1 MLFKGLEISLTG
13 MSAQR
18 IRIDVASSNLANANA
33 INPVT
38 GEPYR
43 RKVPVFESVLVK
55 EGNIP
60 LNEVRVKEIA
70 YDESPFKMKYDP
82 NNPLADKDGYVTLP
96 NVDPLKEMVDMVS
109 AMRSY
114 EANLTAFN
122 THKNM
127 LTSSLEIL
135 RA

>member
-1 MLFKGLEISLTG
+1 MLFKGLEVSLTG

-18 IRIDVASSNLANANA
+18 VRIDIASSNLANANA
-33 INPVT
+33 IDPAT

-43 RKVPVFESVLVK
+43 RKVPVFETVLVN
-55 EGNIP
+55 EGKVP

-70 YDESPFKMKYDP
+70 YDNTPFKRKYDP
-82 NNPLADKDGYVTLP
+82 GNPLADKDGYVTLP
-96 NVDPLKEMVDMVS
+96 NVDPLKEMVDMIS